1 MIPEKWR
8 TWKMMRVM
16 ETRAKCGRSLAHVT
30 EEDLKT
36 TEGEGVDLLAQLS
49 ELVVVD
55 LNLETKMYM
64 HK

>member
-1 MIPEKWR
+1 
-8 TWKMMRVM
+8 MMRVM